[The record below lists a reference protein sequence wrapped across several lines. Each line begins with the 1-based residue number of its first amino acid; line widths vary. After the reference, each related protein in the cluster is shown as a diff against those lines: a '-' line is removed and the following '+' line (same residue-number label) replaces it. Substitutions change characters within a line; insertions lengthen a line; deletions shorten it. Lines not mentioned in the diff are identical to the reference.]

1 MELHPGILSFA
12 TSAVA
17 KVRIITGTKECF
29 RYFFFRCSVK
39 KKKLPEKFRYK
50 FMDAYIHIRSKLNP
64 SCDSVRLI
72 EVMKACIYTWLNLN
86 LKAVFFLDRIQ
97 VL

>member
-29 RYFFFRCSVK
+29 RYFFIRCSVK
-39 KKKLPEKFRYK
+39 KKSCPEKFRFK
-50 FMDAYIHIRSKLNP
+50 FREAYIHIRSKLNP

-86 LKAVFFLDRIQ
+86 LKPFFS
-97 VL
+97 

>member
-1 MELHPGILSFA
+1 MITSKDVPPWKSMELHPGISSFA

-29 RYFFFRCSVK
+29 RYFLYSMFGQEI
-39 KKKLPEKFRYK
+39 KLPEKFRFK

-64 SCDSVRLI
+64 SCDSGTI
-72 EVMKACIYTWLNLN
+72 
-86 LKAVFFLDRIQ
+86 D
-97 VL
+97 